1 MNNSYLRYEADQL
14 LKGRYT
20 EAFLMFLLVFSVSF
34 VFGWLTELF
43 APQYDFNWMTGQRI
57 LLSPGNPSL
66 YALFYVVSLIIGAF
80 LSYVMQKFYIRV
92 SEDKLASK
100 LELFLDGFMDQP
112 LRTVLTGLLVF
123 IYTFLWLLL
132 FIIPGLIKAYAY
144 SMWLYLLDKD
154 PSLLANEAI
163 TLSNKLTKGYKL
175 RLFLM
180 DLYFVFIYVALMIFF
195 YILFRS
201 SSMNPFFFV
210 LIFIL
215 LLVVFIGFIYPKYM
229 TSRTLLFKEIYEG
242 YYGIDSQEMPESPE
256 VSGLL

>member
-1 MNNSYLRYEADQL
+1 
-14 LKGRYT
+14 
-20 EAFLMFLLVFSVSF
+20 
-34 VFGWLTELF
+34 
-43 APQYDFNWMTGQRI
+43 
-57 LLSPGNPSL
+57 
-66 YALFYVVSLIIGAF
+66 
-80 LSYVMQKFYIRV
+80 
-92 SEDKLASK
+92 
-100 LELFLDGFMDQP
+100 
-112 LRTVLTGLLVF
+112 
-123 IYTFLWLLL
+123 LL

-242 YYGIDSQEMPESPE
+242 YYGIESQEMPESPE